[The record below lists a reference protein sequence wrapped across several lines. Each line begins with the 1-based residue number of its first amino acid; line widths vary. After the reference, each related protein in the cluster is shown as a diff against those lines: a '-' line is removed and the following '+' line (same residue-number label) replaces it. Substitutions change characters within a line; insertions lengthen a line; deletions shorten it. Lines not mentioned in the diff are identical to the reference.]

1 MEYGFIVIKNND
13 YSSLFFIHHVKDSYV
28 TLIPSYE
35 PNTKI
40 KDVKENY
47 TIVYKPK
54 LRGVC
59 ELNNLHLNNHILFKY
74 SDLSEREGKI
84 VKKKN
89 DLIHV
94 QFFKEPSKPIEVF
107 DFDYKGIPSTLLT
120 IQKIQTKELQIEKVK
135 EVMDYV
141 ETANSPE
148 DVYYYSIEQQVNQWL
163 EDMTKHI
170 DLKDQHALND
180 IHKSITRYIE
190 LNKKYYTYENNYLFK
205 KLTDKSMYN
214 TILNGSSI
222 FDFYSQ
228 NIKTYYYD
236 DPTFLPK
243 SMDTKLLDKLFTDT
257 DMNSAFFHNTDQ
269 FVLNSNDT
277 DSDSHYKINKINEA
291 NLDNLS
297 IEYSKYKS
305 TYNRETYTN
314 VLLEDI
320 HGEMSVPKYNEQL
333 YTIKT
338 NREFILDGI
347 VIPSISNL
355 IQYMKQSKMN
365 QLIHK
370 INTPNYIKDKYVI
383 GTLEPCIFN
392 AYNQIIKKNK
402 VEFYSFLNRLLP
414 NIRYVLKCLNVKCY
428 NLYDYI
434 KYVSIFDIHE
444 LSKKDYD
451 FMNKYVQKN
460 IREYKKT
467 TVVTEAESI
476 TYPTTSFL
484 LKSDES
490 IFTEHFYSSSELFK
504 LSLYENHSLILFDII
519 KSNLSNQLDIKTGT
533 IKEIMDEFKA
543 NAPRDVTMI
552 YDKVYNSMDE
562 LKDDPK
568 PIFKDITLQN
578 GPITNVSEP
587 FMKSSILLWNTTDK
601 SKFKSLESFELAL
614 KANEVKPPK
623 DWLSKY
629 TITNGMLAYVID
641 TKKTYVYE
649 NDNWKLYVESDF
661 VKGSSEYNSYVN
673 KRINE
678 IVREE
683 SAKRLRLSNE
693 YSDRDYYVMKSNYL
707 NVFNQSVFNK
717 YNQMKRVYSQLYASN
732 GYKPSPYQSI
742 FDQILAIEQVE
753 LRKKYIKLFCELYT
767 IEGKDPYWLYCIETN
782 QKLVPLFIKTL
793 AYSTNYSE
801 TIQKICFEQGT
812 QQDEY
817 WVDKYSGY
825 TITKLNFNNEEGFT
839 SDGFKVVSREVIQE
853 PMQTSEHEKNIETIL
868 NAIGIPLSHVKPI
881 HNEYMK
887 ISKQLSKSSLLI
899 YVVIFIYIQCYVDT
913 MEVTKSFHSCRTSFA
928 GYPLSKVE
936 SETSGIDYMICVYKV
951 LTNTKTIE
959 QATFIQLIKNALK
972 FSSKM
977 SYQLTL
983 DKKTNTKSV
992 VYIDW
997 PHFLPRLTEL
1007 RITKIH
1013 NDYYKDFYF
1022 QQEMNRWIDK
1032 IEPNIQLSNGTY
1044 KKINNHDETPNE
1056 FKRKYEQRTKYSAA
1070 NLYYYRTVTKNNK
1083 KFYLREPTYSLNKI
1097 DRILNPNHIDM
1108 SEEELKDK
1116 YEMNDELM
1124 REVRKKL
1131 HSHKTLIEP
1140 VVKPI
1145 EEPKQVEVDIKLYQ
1159 SKIDDYL
1166 SMHSELKLN
1175 QLFRKLNYVTKKR
1188 VNILKSKDEHDRMV
1202 HTILL
1207 NVLNELCI
1215 QKDKTTFTEPK
1226 LRSYLASILKQT
1238 DRDKLLN
1245 IIMHTYIDY
1254 KGVEF
1259 TMNLQLD
1266 FDLKTKIIIYKY
1278 YLCELYKKA
1287 NLEQRSIYEQILQTI
1302 TKSLVIKID
1311 IIKKNNEQAKY
1322 KEKKEITDKFK
1333 ELDQESRN
1341 VEFMLKQ
1348 NKLGD
1353 WSVGLSKSIYK
1364 YDVKENAVE
1373 DHMEEIT
1380 EYEEYMDE
1388 EE

>member
-13 YSSLFFIHHVKDSYV
+13 YSSLFFIHNVNDRYV

-59 ELNNLHLNNHILFKY
+59 ELNNLHLNNHVVFKY
-74 SDLSEREGKI
+74 SDATEREGKI

-107 DFDYKGIPSTLLT
+107 DFDYKGIPPNLLN
-120 IQKIQTKELQIEKVK
+120 IQKIQTKETQQEKVK
-135 EVMDYV
+135 EVVTYV
-141 ETANSPE
+141 ESENSPE

-170 DLKDQHALND
+170 DLKDQHLLDD

-205 KLTDKSMYN
+205 KLSDKSMYN

-257 DMNSAFFHNTDQ
+257 DANSAFFHNTDQ

-277 DSDSHYKINKINEA
+277 TSDSHYKINKINEA

-297 IEYSKYKS
+297 IEYSNYKS

-320 HGEMSVPKYNEQL
+320 HGEMSVSKYNEQL

-370 INTPNYIKDKYVI
+370 INTPTYVKDKYVI

-392 AYNQIIKKNK
+392 GYNQIIKKNK

-434 KYVSIFDIHE
+434 KYVSVFDIHE

-451 FMNKYVQKN
+451 FMNKFVQKN
-460 IREYKKT
+460 IRDYKKT
-467 TVVTEAESI
+467 TVVTEVESI

-504 LSLYENHSLILFDII
+504 LSLYENHTLILFDII

-562 LKDDPK
+562 LKADTK

-578 GPITNVSEP
+578 GPITNVSDP
-587 FMKSSILLWNTTDK
+587 YMKSSILLWNTTDK

-614 KANEVKPPK
+614 KVKEVEPPK

-649 NDNWKLYVESDF
+649 NDNWKLYVESEF
-661 VKGSSEYNSYVN
+661 VKGSSEYNTYVN

-678 IVREE
+678 IVKEE
-683 SAKRLRLSNE
+683 STKQLRLSNE

-717 YNQMKRVYSQLYASN
+717 YNQMKRIYSQLYASN

-742 FDQILAIEQVE
+742 FDQILAIEQAE

-793 AYSTNYSE
+793 AYSTNYNE

-812 QQDEY
+812 EQDEY

-825 TITKLNFNNEEGFT
+825 TITKRNFNNEEGFT

-868 NAIGIPLSHVKPI
+868 NAIGIPLSHVKHI

-913 MEVTKSFHSCRTSFA
+913 MEVTKSFHSCRTSFE

-951 LTNTKTIE
+951 LTNSKKNIE

-983 DKKTNTKSV
+983 DKKTKTEPMI
-992 VYIDW
+992 YIDW
-997 PHFLPRLTEL
+997 PHFLPRLTEI
-1007 RITKIH
+1007 RIPKIH
-1013 NDYYKDFYF
+1013 NDYYKHFYF
-1022 QQEMNRWIDK
+1022 QQEMNQWMDEIK
-1032 IEPNIQLSNGTY
+1032 PTIQLSGNY
-1044 KKINNHDETPNE
+1044 KKINNYDVTPNE
-1056 FKRKYEQRTKYSAA
+1056 FRRKYEQRTKYYAA
-1070 NLYYYRTVTKNNK
+1070 NLYYYRTITKNNK
-1083 KFYLREPTYSLNKI
+1083 KFYLSEPTYSLNKI
-1097 DRILNPNHIDM
+1097 DRILNPNHGNL
-1108 SEEELKDK
+1108 SEEELKQK
-1116 YEMNDELM
+1116 YEMGDELM

-1131 HSHKTLIEP
+1131 HSHKKLIEP
-1140 VVKPI
+1140 VVKPT
-1145 EEPKQVEVDIKLYQ
+1145 EEPKVVEVDIKEFQ

-1166 SMHSELKLN
+1166 SMNSELKLN

-1188 VNILKSKDEHDRMV
+1188 VNILKSKDEHDKMV
-1202 HTILL
+1202 HTILF
-1207 NVLNELCI
+1207 NVLNELFI
-1215 QKDKTTFTEPK
+1215 QKDKTTYTQPK

-1245 IIMHTYIDY
+1245 IIRNTYIDY
-1254 KGVEF
+1254 KGVE
-1259 TMNLQLD
+1259 THMDMQLD

-1278 YLCELYKKA
+1278 YLCELYKQA
-1287 NLEQRSIYEQILQTI
+1287 NMDQRAIYEQILQTT

-1311 IIKKNNEQAKY
+1311 TIKKNNEQAKY

-1364 YDVKENAVE
+1364 YDGKEDSA